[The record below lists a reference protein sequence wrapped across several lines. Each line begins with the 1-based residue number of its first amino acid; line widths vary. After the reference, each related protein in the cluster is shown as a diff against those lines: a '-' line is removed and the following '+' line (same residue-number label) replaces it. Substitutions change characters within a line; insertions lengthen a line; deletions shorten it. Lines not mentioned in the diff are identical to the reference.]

1 MIIKLRQDSVT
12 IEGYVNAV
20 ERNSKPLNE
29 RGVTFIER
37 IASGAFKRAIARAK
51 DIRILLNHN
60 WDKDL
65 GGTADGTLEL
75 EEDNIGLK
83 ARATITD
90 ADVIEDA
97 RRGDLVGWS
106 FGFRDE
112 DVTQLRDEESGL
124 PLRKV
129 NDLDLFEVSLLNRK
143 KSPAYI
149 GTLVN
154 VRDDG
159 EEVVVNLSEDN
170 IVEEIETI
178 DEAETAEAE
187 KPEEIAETTRDEGEK
202 PGASEAL
209 ANPSETKELSSETL
223 ARYKNIIAELKSL
236 VKQD

>member
-1 MIIKLRQDSVT
+1 MLIKIRQDSVT
-12 IEGYVNAV
+12 VEGYVNAV

-60 WDKDL
+60 WDRNL
-65 GGTADGTLEL
+65 GGTAEGNLEL
-75 EEDNIGLK
+75 EEDAIGLK

-90 ADVIEDA
+90 PEVIEDA
-97 RRGDLVGWS
+97 RHGDLVGWS

-112 DVTQLRDEESGL
+112 DVKQLRDEESGL

-129 NDLDLFEVSLLNRK
+129 NDLELYEVSLLNRS
-143 KSPAYI
+143 KSPAYV

-154 VRDDG
+154 VRSTENGDDL
-159 EEVVVNLSEDN
+159 VVNLSEDN
-170 IVEEIETI
+170 LEENVETI
-178 DEAETAEAE
+178 DEAAAGNGNNGNNG
-187 KPEEIAETTRDEGEK
+187 ETTRDEGNDEDSTAKADEK
-202 PGASEAL
+202 
-209 ANPSETKELSSETL
+209 KEVSSEYF

>member
-1 MIIKLRQDSVT
+1 MLIKIRQDSVT
-12 IEGYVNAV
+12 VEGYVNAV

-60 WDKDL
+60 WDRNL
-65 GGTADGTLEL
+65 GGTAEGNLEL
-75 EEDNIGLK
+75 EEDAIGLK

-90 ADVIEDA
+90 PEVIEDA
-97 RRGDLVGWS
+97 RHGDLVGWS

-112 DVTQLRDEESGL
+112 DVKQLRDEESGL

-129 NDLDLFEVSLLNRK
+129 NDLELYEVSLLNRS
-143 KSPAYI
+143 KSPAYV

-154 VRDDG
+154 VRSTENG
-159 EEVVVNLSEDN
+159 EDLVVNLSEDN
-170 IVEEIETI
+170 LEENVETI
-178 DEAETAEAE
+178 DETAADNG
-187 KPEEIAETTRDEGEK
+187 ETTRDEGNDEGSTAKADEK
-202 PGASEAL
+202 
-209 ANPSETKELSSETL
+209 KEVSSEYF

>member
-1 MIIKLRQDSVT
+1 MKIYIRADSVT

-37 IASGAFKRAIARAK
+37 IAAGAFRRAIERAK

-65 GGTADGTLEL
+65 GGLKDGNLEL

-90 ADVIEDA
+90 PEVVADA
-97 RRGDLVGWS
+97 KRGDLVGWS
-106 FGFRDE
+106 FGFDDVDE
-112 DVTQLRDEESGL
+112 GVKQLRDEETGL

-129 NDLDLFEVSLLNRK
+129 NDLELFEVSLLNRK
-143 KSPAYI
+143 KSPAYA
-149 GTLVN
+149 GTLVK

-159 EEVVVNLSEDN
+159 SEEEKKILFSEEYSEK
-170 IVEEIETI
+170 IEIREEPQEVTQEETPVA
-178 DEAETAEAE
+178 DPEPE
-187 KPEEIAETTRDEGEK
+187 KEPEVKEVSSDYYAGYRNMIAGWK
-202 PGASEAL
+202 
-209 ANPSETKELSSETL
+209 
-223 ARYKNIIAELKSL
+223 
-236 VKQD
+236 

>member
-60 WDKDL
+60 WAKDL

-90 ADVIEDA
+90 PDVIEDA

-143 KSPAYI
+143 KSPAYV

-159 EEVVVNLSEDN
+159 EEVLVNLSEDN

-178 DEAETAEAE
+178 NEVETAE
-187 KPEEIAETTRDEGEK
+187 KPEENAETTRDEGEK

>member
-1 MIIKLRQDSVT
+1 MKIIIRNDSIT

-20 ERNSKPLNE
+20 ERNSKPLTE

-60 WDKDL
+60 WNKDL
-65 GGTADGTLEL
+65 GGLSDGTLEL

-90 ADVIEDA
+90 PEVIEDA
-97 RRGDLVGWS
+97 RKGNLVGWS
-106 FGFRDE
+106 FGFE
-112 DVTQLRDEESGL
+112 DMPEGVTQLRDEESGL

-143 KSPAYI
+143 KTPAYV

-159 EEVVVNLSEDN
+159 SEEETTINFSEDN
-170 IVEEIETI
+170 IPEAIETV
-178 DEAETAEAE
+178 DETIEERSEEPQEEA
-187 KPEEIAETTRDEGEK
+187 KDPA
-202 PGASEAL
+202 
-209 ANPSETKELSSETL
+209 ANEPETKEVSSEYY
-223 ARYKNIIAELKSL
+223 ARYKNMISELKAL
-236 VKQD
+236 VKN